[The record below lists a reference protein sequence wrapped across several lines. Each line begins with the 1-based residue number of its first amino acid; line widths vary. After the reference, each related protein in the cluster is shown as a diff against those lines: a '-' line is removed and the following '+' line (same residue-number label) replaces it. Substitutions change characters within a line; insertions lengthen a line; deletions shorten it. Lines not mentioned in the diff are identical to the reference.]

1 MRKREKLYT
10 TSVKTSNLT
19 NWDILQ
25 LARIEKD
32 LWAYWIWEYVKC
44 DNCWQINSKNDIFWE
59 KFHDLRKESVTRL
72 EELIWDSIKCKNCN
86 SDKTFFIYDEY
97 EYSNDIKERL
107 FESKASFISLLYQ
120 DKELVGFMDW
130 YIEEIGKIYQ
140 REFIF
145 HYWEEWFI
153 EFKNNLKKLGKL
165 DDLMVIAWAGTLEK
179 YINLWNLLKLI
190 DQYSIVVDKRFYKN
204 TWIIELDEWSS
215 VHWIFHSLWFK
226 KLEMNSNL
234 LINKS
239 ETYNSWIYYMEN
251 MVEDYLKNFLDLWI
265 KNFLKNYKEKMKE
278 VLK

>member
-44 DNCWQINSKNDIFWE
+44 NNCWQINSKNDIFWE

-226 KLEMNSNL
+226 KLEMNSDL

-265 KNFLKNYKEKMKE
+265 KIFLKNYKEKMKE